1 MNQII
6 TQNNVNPFLK
16 QIEKIRFHQIS
27 ENFFKGGHYHFV
39 QFQNDIIKSVDQD
52 YLNNSFVRQYQDAIK
67 QYESE
72 VIKRNKVLEKD
83 RYVEIFNNKLLDFIV
98 ICGSGVLLIS
108 RFPEFFK
115 NISEKGMSIIEES
128 KRKIEYFTEQFDYKN
143 RIYDFF
149 INFFSQLGSFMTG
162 NIFSFFNGDNV
173 FLKCFIE
180 LGKKIGK
187 RANGTI
193 GLIFDIVMSLI
204 KKESYKKPDLKHWLL
219 YGTKVYEDVKKVDD
233 EFYNFYTN
241 VQDNQAWYKFWDSD
255 SEFGRWVKDG
265 DDGNLVWYG
274 LDAGSAWGSRS
285 SLELEDV
292 KKQVEKFHLGIQK
305 GAEDI
310 STKARVDGLYGLPII
325 LNSDQYITTRQKYL
339 KMTHRQI
346 DLSGFFAPNEVF
358 GNLQVNLK
366 SKEGQKEQ
374 QKKLD
379 ELKKANDVIQDF
391 YEKNKDNKNPI
402 VKTIINEIN
411 QSLGGV
417 KKIGDTLW
425 LRQFLFVPPIYYA
438 ILQYEFIKER
448 NAKIVASMGRKLT
461 QLNDKLET
469 YQKNTIE
476 KQNDVFIKLESE
488 EITFE
493 DFSKYMTSFISNKD
507 QHFVKLKDIKLED
520 ELLFVDTFK
529 KLLTT
534 INDGIKVIENIAF
547 GKEEYKSDVLV
558 MVDQNDYQT
567 YGEQYMGNEGQIV
580 QQIVEKHKWL
590 KGNLNQ
596 KYTDRKKILTKLDK
610 LLGIYFNSLSSQ

>member
-1 MNQII
+1 MNYII

-98 ICGSGVLLIS
+98 ICGGGVLLLS
-108 RFPEFFK
+108 RYPDFFK
-115 NISEKGMSIIEES
+115 NIAEKGMSIIEES

-149 INFFSQLGSFMTG
+149 INFFSQLGSFMTD
-162 NIFSFFNGDNV
+162 NTFSFFNGDNV

-187 RANGTI
+187 RANGPI
-193 GLIFDIVMSLI
+193 GLIFDIVMALI
-204 KKESYKKPDLKHWLL
+204 KKESYKKPDLRHWLL

-233 EFYNFYTN
+233 EFYKFYTN
-241 VQDNQAWYKFWDSD
+241 VEDTTPWYKFFESNAEIGYMLKKENEEDEWIGVD
-255 SEFGRWVKDG
+255 EGKKWTDG
-265 DDGNLVWYG
+265 G
-274 LDAGSAWGSRS
+274 
-285 SLELEDV
+285 SLELEDI
-292 KKQVEKFHLGIQK
+292 KRKIENLHLQIDSAAKDMNKQERIQGMYGIPNLLKSDIYKQISYEWASDGDKYVDLGIF
-305 GAEDI
+305 
-310 STKARVDGLYGLPII
+310 
-325 LNSDQYITTRQKYL
+325 NSNIKFSQ
-339 KMTHRQI
+339 
-346 DLSGFFAPNEVF
+346 
-358 GNLQVNLK
+358 LQVNPK
-366 SKEGQKEQ
+366 SKGN
-374 QKKLD
+374 QKKS
-379 ELKKANDVIQDF
+379 EEIRKADAIIQEF
-391 YEKNKDNKNPI
+391 YISHREDKNPFVRSI
-402 VKTIINEIN
+402 WREIH
-411 QSLGGV
+411 
-417 KKIGDTLW
+417 KKFNGEPIGDIIDLKH
-425 LRQFLFVPPIYYA
+425 FVFVPPIYYA

-448 NAKIVASMGRKLT
+448 NAKIVASMGRKLA